1 MLHYF
6 FLEGVRVPWK
16 KTIYVKVSEF
26 SAVLNGE
33 TSNLDDAV
41 QNPDEAQA
49 FFGFV
54 GKSKKASQLHKL
66 ESEFIS
72 KSGGG

>member
-6 FLEGVRVPWK
+6 FLDGVRVPWK
-16 KTIYVKVSEF
+16 MTYTKVSIF
-26 SAVLNGE
+26 SAVLIGE

-49 FFGFV
+49 FWFREEEQ
-54 GKSKKASQLHKL
+54 KSVSAA
-66 ESEFIS
+66 
-72 KSGGG
+72 